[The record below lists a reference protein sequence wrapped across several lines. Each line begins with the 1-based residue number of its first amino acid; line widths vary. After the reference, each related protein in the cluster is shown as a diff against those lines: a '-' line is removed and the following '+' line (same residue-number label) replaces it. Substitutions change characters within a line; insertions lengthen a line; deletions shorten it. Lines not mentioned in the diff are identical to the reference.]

1 MTQIIASLE
10 IARLLVSFVCMIS
23 LCRKKWYNTYICA
36 MVLTLMLVVE
46 IVLSL
51 IAGIYVPVAFLS
63 DVLLVMVLGFITTI
77 AEKKI

>member
-1 MTQIIASLE
+1 MTHIITFLE
-10 IARLLVSFVCMIS
+10 IVRLLVGFVCMIS
-23 LCRKKWYNTYICA
+23 LYRKKWYNTYICA

-51 IAGIYVPVAFLS
+51 IAGVYVPVAFLS
-63 DVLLVMVLGFITTI
+63 DVLLVMVWGFITTI